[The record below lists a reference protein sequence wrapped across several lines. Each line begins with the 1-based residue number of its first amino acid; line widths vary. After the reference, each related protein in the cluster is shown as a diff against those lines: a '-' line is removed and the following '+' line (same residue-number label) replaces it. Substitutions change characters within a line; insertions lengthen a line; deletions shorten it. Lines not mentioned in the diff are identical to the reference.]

1 MRSQKQTAKMT
12 WLERKR
18 HQRGRR
24 ALERQLDYQE
34 EKAAGFEGHEEQ
46 LARTNFLRAQQIR
59 RQLESIKP
67 LSPTDKV
74 LEVGS
79 GAHGL
84 VFGFGSTVG
93 IGVDPLAVDYK
104 RLFPRVQ
111 AGAVTVA
118 AIGEELPFGDAS
130 FEIVLSDNVI
140 DHATRPLEIIDEIVR
155 VLKPGGLLFFTVNI
169 HHPLY
174 NLASHLHGMW
184 NAAGLKIEL
193 SAFADHT
200 VHLTEETISDV
211 FKHQPLDIISQSTTV
226 AATKSAQRSL
236 KAMEPDALLKKL
248 FFKNALF
255 ELLAQK
261 PGAAS

>member
-1 MRSQKQTAKMT
+1 MKN
-12 WLERKR
+12 WLEKKR
-18 HQRGRR
+18 QERGRR

-34 EKAAGFEGHEEQ
+34 NKAAGLEGHEDE

-67 LSPTDKV
+67 ILPTDKV

-84 VFGFGSTVG
+84 VFGFGGNVG

-111 AGAVTVA
+111 ATAVTVA

-130 FEIVLSDNVI
+130 FDIVLSDNVI
-140 DHATRPLEIIDEIVR
+140 DHAERPLEIINEIVR

-174 NLASHLHGMW
+174 DLASRLHGAW
-184 NAAGLKIEL
+184 NALGVKIEL

-200 VHLTEETISDV
+200 IHLTEKTIAAEFTRHPV
-211 FKHQPLDIISQSTTV
+211 RIVSQTTTI
-226 AATKSAQRSL
+226 AATKASQRTS
-236 KAMEPDALLKKL
+236 KAMDPDSLLKKV

-255 ELLAQK
+255 EMLAQRTR
-261 PGAAS
+261 SD